1 MHIVFTFMMFP
12 GLTDSTVAFNV
23 LTKYIMAKVKLPNS
37 LKVLSI
43 RNEFASELTST
54 PKADLFCSFKRRKLI
69 SRNKVKFVNFKVKI
83 SSFSVKRSVVL

>member
-37 LKVLSI
+37 LKV
-43 RNEFASELTST
+43 
-54 PKADLFCSFKRRKLI
+54 
-69 SRNKVKFVNFKVKI
+69 
-83 SSFSVKRSVVL
+83 